1 MLKTRLKTRMFIMLK
16 RFIFALSTIFLI
28 SSAYGAK
35 PYIYMGLGVGLSNIG
50 KSQEYSPTSGL
61 LNYYDL
67 DNKTK
72 LVSPIISLGTGY
84 RFDVG
89 SKLYFDLGVEGD
101 YVNFGDPKGTMHPG
115 INIQPNFDTSSYS
128 YSASSVLL
136 MAQGRFGSTD
146 RRWFPYVSL
155 GIGLA
160 FNMLGS
166 YQETLGMSTAPAKN
180 LYKANVVNDLAYSIG
195 IGLFQYN
202 INKDLDFNIGY
213 RFVYSGY
220 GSLKNSSSNSES
232 LSSGALSAH
241 FITLSLTI
249 L

>member
-1 MLKTRLKTRMFIMLK
+1 MLK
-16 RFIFALSTIFLI
+16 RFVFALSTIFLI

-35 PYIYMGLGVGLSNIG
+35 PYINMGLGVGLSNIG
-50 KSQEYSPTSGL
+50 ESQEYSPTSGL

-67 DNKTK
+67 DNKAK

-101 YVNFGDPKGTMHPG
+101 YVNFGDLKGTLHPG
-115 INIQPNFDTSSYS
+115 INIDSKFDTLSYS

-136 MAQGRFGSTD
+136 MAQGKFGSTD

-160 FNMLGS
+160 FNMLRS
-166 YQETLGMSTAPAKN
+166 YQETSSTSAAPAQN
-180 LYKANVVNDLAYSIG
+180 LYKTNVVNDLAYSIG
-195 IGLFQYN
+195 IGLFQYK

-213 RFVYSGY
+213 RFVSSGH
-220 GSLKNSSSNSES
+220 GALKNSSSNSES
-232 LSSGALSAH
+232 LSSGTLSAH
-241 FITLSLTI
+241 FLTLSLTI

>member
-1 MLKTRLKTRMFIMLK
+1 MIK
-16 RFIFALSTIFLI
+16 RFVFALSTILLI

-50 KSQEYSPTSGL
+50 KSQEYSPTTGVLNPVL

-101 YVNFGDPKGTMHPG
+101 YVNFGDPKGTLHPG
-115 INIQPNFDTSSYS
+115 INIQPNFDTLSYS
-128 YSASSVLL
+128 YSVSSVLL
-136 MAQGRFGSTD
+136 MAQGKFGSTD

-155 GIGLA
+155 GVGLT

-166 YQETLGMSTAPAKN
+166 YQETSSTSATPAQN

-220 GSLKNSSSNSES
+220 GSLKNPSSNSES